1 MLVPS
6 WSLSGEQ
13 LSLVVTDFVN
23 ILRDFSFL
31 SKSFLNSYLP
41 FSHLMD
47 HTKLDRRTVVFLNAV
62 LHVEESHLL
71 DIGIG

>member
-23 ILRDFSFL
+23 ILSDFSFL

-62 LHVEESHLL
+62 LHFEESHHL